1 MQNWEM
7 REAILKVYPKSES
20 WKKKV
25 AKMSDN
31 QVLAIYMR
39 FIREGIIK

>member
-7 REAILKVYPKSES
+7 REAILKVYPKSEI

-39 FIREGIIK
+39 FVREGIIK

>member
-1 MQNWEM
+1 MQAWEM
-7 REAILKVYPKSES
+7 REAILSAYPNSDS

-25 AKMSDN
+25 ARMSDN

-39 FIREGIIK
+39 FLREGKIK

>member
-7 REAILKVYPKSES
+7 REAIISAYPKSDS

-39 FIREGIIK
+39 FLREGKIK